1 LSPSDQ
7 ISRLERLLA
16 RVQKNASAPRAA
28 RTVQVAAPVAV
39 APAAAP
45 PPRPS
50 EDEAPIPLVAV
61 ARAPEEVSSVRVA
74 PAAPAVEVSPEP
86 AEELTEDD
94 LVEINSVP
102 PPAVAEAPPVVEAAP
117 PIVESVPAPPADDID
132 FDDEEEEEQPPAS
145 SKRSKV
151 PTTMDEA
158 LAAAAAQ
165 LGAEEHEVP
174 IKTPPPESGPQE
186 AVPLP
191 AGLAPAP
198 VPDVDDMLEA
208 DLPPAHGPRPEQLG
222 QTIDLEEARGPAL
235 ELDLGRKATPAPVQE
250 TSELEAPLPARE
262 ADRGYDANLAPP
274 AEAKQDLQ
282 AFVRPALP
290 AAEVASFVGS
300 AGGFQ
305 PKSFIELLDASID
318 LGKS

>member
-7 ISRLERLLA
+7 IGRLERLLE
-16 RVQKNASAPRAA
+16 RVQKNAGAPRAA
-28 RTVQVAAPVAV
+28 RSVEVAAPPVAAAPVAV
-39 APAAAP
+39 PVTP
-45 PPRPS
+45 PPPS
-50 EDEAPIPLVAV
+50 EDEAPIPLVAL
-61 ARAPEEVSSVRVA
+61 APRAPEEVSSVEVA
-74 PAAPAVEVSPEP
+74 AAAPVVEVRASEP
-86 AEELTEDD
+86 PEELTEDD
-94 LVEINSVP
+94 LLEINSVP
-102 PPAVAEAPPVVEAAP
+102 PPPVAEAPAIVEAAP
-117 PIVESVPAPPADDID
+117 PPADDID
-132 FDDEEEEEQPPAS
+132 FDDEEEEKPPAS

-165 LGAEEHEVP
+165 LGGEDREVP

-208 DLPPAHGPRPEQLG
+208 DLPPPRGPRPEQLG

-250 TSELEAPLPARE
+250 ASELEAPLPARE
-262 ADRGYDANLAPP
+262 ADGGYDSDLAPP
-274 AEAKQDLQ
+274 PEAKQDLQ

-290 AAEVASFVGS
+290 AGEVASFVGAES
-300 AGGFQ
+300 GFQ
-305 PKSFIELLDASID
+305 PKSFIELLDASIA